1 LIALE
6 IPFDTVVYMLDHPDE
21 VRSLFGPGLSAS
33 VVPSKEAVAIVEA
46 YQRYRKSKT
55 TPDPLT
61 TVPEEEERE
70 RIRSIAS
77 KERHEVGMRTVAPW
91 AGKIVEEKAIAREVA
106 AYHARTEP
114 QHGLNDASSEAP
126 ADGASRSDMS
136 ALLAN
141 LEFSGN
147 GLSTMARICRTAL
160 RLLDAR
166 DAESPHPAPKLT
178 CAECHRPVGSEVAHI
193 DCDCPELGL
202 VGSEQ
207 GYQAG
212 KVEEAVEVV
221 ARAMTSRPGITWS
234 TAIKIA
240 LALCDG
246 KDIVER
252 ARTVMRLAHG

>member
-1 LIALE
+1 
-6 IPFDTVVYMLDHPDE
+6 MLDHPDE
-21 VRSLFGPGLSAS
+21 ARSLFGPGLSAS
-33 VVPSKEAVAIVEA
+33 VSPSKEAIAIVEA
-46 YQRYRKSKT
+46 YKRHRKSKA

-61 TVPEEEERE
+61 TVPEEERE
-70 RIRSIAS
+70 RIRLLGRSAWMWTRRETMEN
-77 KERHEVGMRTVAPW
+77 KESRAMADVVER
-91 AGKIVEEKAIAREVA
+91 IVIDREVA
-106 AYHARTEP
+106 AYHARIALADDKAEDNKSVLTLEQARAWETLYRRSAEFMATYP
-114 QHGLNDASSEAP
+114 QGH
-126 ADGASRSDMS
+126 SDEERGMR
-136 ALLAN
+136 
-141 LEFSGN
+141 E
-147 GLSTMARICRTAL
+147 AL
-160 RLLDAR
+160 RAVDAAR
-166 DAESPHPAPKLT
+166 DKDAVLKLT
-178 CAECHRPVGSEVAHI
+178 CAECHRPIGSEVAHI

-202 VGSEQ
+202 VGNEQ